1 MSTLEDYTN
10 CQTHLFYVDWPWP
23 EHKQEIQDMIVP
35 YFHSGVVGYEL
46 STNKVPHLQCHVEG
60 TQAKYNSFI
69 AKWKKRYHD
78 RVGQMPV
85 GRATKGLRRNYGKVK
100 EIKKEPKYGIAY
112 CMKDENYHFWG
123 YKQSLI
129 DVCKSISYKRCTSTQ
144 RQKLDEVLRWCQDHR
159 EQFDSENKTERFTF
173 YVGLGEIHRKL
184 FNNPLTRTGISRY
197 LVTSGIQSDY
207 QYMENLL
214 NGHY

>member
-1 MSTLEDYTN
+1 
-10 CQTHLFYVDWPWP
+10 
-23 EHKQEIQDMIVP
+23 MIVP